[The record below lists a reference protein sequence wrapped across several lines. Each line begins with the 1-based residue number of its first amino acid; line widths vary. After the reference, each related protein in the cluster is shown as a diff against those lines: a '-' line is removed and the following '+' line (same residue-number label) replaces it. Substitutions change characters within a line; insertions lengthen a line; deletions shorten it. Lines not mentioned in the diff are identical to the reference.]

1 MDWSLP
7 VMRPGFPAFPLKG
20 ILLLLALLG
29 TSLGAGSLGLAN
41 RALAQSERPVSM
53 ELVLL
58 IDVSASVNP
67 TEYDL
72 QALGLATAFDSPEV
86 REAIQNTRGGLAI
99 SVIQWADKDSQAV
112 AIDWTLV
119 ETGAEAGQLAGRLAR
134 MPRLIQGGHTALGDA
149 LSRALLELETNS
161 FRGLRRVIDLSGDGR
176 TNDGRPLRGARRE
189 VLDRGIVI
197 NGLAILN
204 ELPLLADFFREHLIG
219 GQGAF
224 VVTAADYQD
233 FADVMREKLVREIG
247 SMPVAKKPA
256 PESAPPAVFARKTP
270 APH

>member
-1 MDWSLP
+1 
-7 VMRPGFPAFPLKG
+7 MRPASRVVPPTSIVF
-20 ILLLLALLG
+20 LLVLLAV
-29 TSLGAGSLGLAN
+29 SLGLAD
-41 RALAQSERPVSM
+41 RARSQGARPVSM

-58 IDVSASVNP
+58 IDVSASVSAG
-67 TEYDL
+67 EYAL
-72 QALGLATAFDSPEV
+72 QAQGLATAFDSAEV
-86 REAIQNTRGGLAI
+86 REAIGNTRGGLAV
-99 SVIQWADKDSQAV
+99 SVIQWADKDSQVV

-119 ETGAEAGQLAGRLAR
+119 ETAAQAGQLAQRLAT
-134 MPRLIQGGHTALGDA
+134 MPRLVQGGHTALGNA
-149 LSRALLELETNS
+149 LSKALLELEFNDYQ
-161 FRGLRRVIDLSGDGR
+161 GLRRVIDLSGDGR

-233 FADVMREKLVREIG
+233 FAEVMRQKLIREIG
-247 SMPVAKKPA
+247 SMPVALQSGPRSRQATLLARRDPA
-256 PESAPPAVFARKTP
+256 PF
-270 APH
+270 